1 MQNITHHVKANGIA
15 TVYQKYGLIIQQQK
29 NLAHLMEQDHILVDK
44 MIFCLSVEAIILLW
58 IVLDLVKLTKKK
70 RSKYFNFLEIVLTGM
85 FVLLFIYVI
94 LNGKELEILSW
105 INNNSQF
112 YLIYLLSALIWVMLN
127 CILYYRK

>member
-1 MQNITHHVKANGIA
+1 
-15 TVYQKYGLIIQQQK
+15 
-29 NLAHLMEQDHILVDK
+29 MEQDHILVDK

-58 IVLDLVKLTKKK
+58 IVLDIVKLTKKK

-85 FVLLFIYVI
+85 FALLFIYVI

>member
-1 MQNITHHVKANGIA
+1 
-15 TVYQKYGLIIQQQK
+15 
-29 NLAHLMEQDHILVDK
+29 MEQDHILVDK

-112 YLIYLLSALIWVMLN
+112 YLIYLSL
-127 CILYYRK
+127 K

>member
-1 MQNITHHVKANGIA
+1 
-15 TVYQKYGLIIQQQK
+15 
-29 NLAHLMEQDHILVDK
+29 MEQDHILVDK
-44 MIFCLSVEAIILLW
+44 MTFCLSVEAIILLW

>member
-1 MQNITHHVKANGIA
+1 
-15 TVYQKYGLIIQQQK
+15 
-29 NLAHLMEQDHILVDK
+29 MEQDHILVDK

-85 FVLLFIYVI
+85 FALLFIYVI

>member
-1 MQNITHHVKANGIA
+1 
-15 TVYQKYGLIIQQQK
+15 
-29 NLAHLMEQDHILVDK
+29 MEQDHILVDK

>member
-1 MQNITHHVKANGIA
+1 
-15 TVYQKYGLIIQQQK
+15 
-29 NLAHLMEQDHILVDK
+29 MEQDHILVDK

-70 RSKYFNFLEIVLTGM
+70 RSKYFNFLEIILTGM
-85 FVLLFIYVI
+85 FALLFIYVI

>member
-1 MQNITHHVKANGIA
+1 
-15 TVYQKYGLIIQQQK
+15 
-29 NLAHLMEQDHILVDK
+29 MEQDHILVDK

-112 YLIYLLSALIWVMLN
+112 YLIYLL
-127 CILYYRK
+127 

>member
-1 MQNITHHVKANGIA
+1 
-15 TVYQKYGLIIQQQK
+15 
-29 NLAHLMEQDHILVDK
+29 MEQDHILVDK

-85 FVLLFIYVI
+85 FALLFIYVI

-105 INNNSQF
+105 INNNNQF